1 LDADFIDI
9 PSNWQDGVGMIS
21 EVAFVGVPVTDIKR
35 SRSFYEDILGLKT
48 TMISSGGSWV
58 EYDIGAG
65 TFAIGAYP
73 QWKPSA
79 DGTMV
84 AFEVDDLDA
93 EIARLKSRGVKFAN
107 EVFDTPVC
115 RCAIISDPDGNNIMI
130 HKRKS

>member
-1 LDADFIDI
+1 
-9 PSNWQDGVGMIS
+9 MIA
-21 EVAFVGVPVTDIKR
+21 EIAFVGVPVTDIKR
-35 SRSFYEDILGLKT
+35 SRAFYEETLELKT
-48 TMISSGGSWV
+48 TLVSSGGNWI

-73 QWKPSA
+73 QWKPST

-84 AFEVDDLDA
+84 AFEVDDLDG
-93 EIARLKSRGVKFAN
+93 EIARLKSRGVTFAN

-130 HKRKS
+130 HKRKA